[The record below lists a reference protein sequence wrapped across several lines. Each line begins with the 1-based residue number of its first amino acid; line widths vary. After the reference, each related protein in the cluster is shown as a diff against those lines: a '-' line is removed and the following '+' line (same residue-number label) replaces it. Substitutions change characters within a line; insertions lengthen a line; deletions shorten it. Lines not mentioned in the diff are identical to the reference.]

1 MNRTHT
7 DARSKITWGEPSSE
21 VKDFL
26 IESNLTE
33 QQADTLLTELL
44 NERNQSVKRNGIRKM
59 LKSSFVAI
67 GCGLLI
73 YLQLNT
79 IDSLSAYGIRR
90 FAAFSLT
97 LTTLGFFWGLW
108 KATDGIMEFKNPN
121 KFKGDIGI
129 HTN

>member
-59 LKSSFVAI
+59 IKGSFVAI

-90 FAAFSLT
+90 FAAVALT
-97 LTTLGFFWGLW
+97 LTTLGFLWGLW

-129 HTN
+129 NTN